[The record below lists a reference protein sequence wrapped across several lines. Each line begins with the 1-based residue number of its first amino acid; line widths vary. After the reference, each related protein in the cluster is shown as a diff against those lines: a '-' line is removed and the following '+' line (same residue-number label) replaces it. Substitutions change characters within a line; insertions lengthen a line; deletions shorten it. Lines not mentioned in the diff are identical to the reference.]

1 MYKYEDDSLMLH
13 TDLYQINMGETY
25 WNDGIHER
33 TAIFD
38 LYFRSMPFNSGY
50 AIFSG
55 LERIVQFIEH
65 FKFTESDIEYLRE
78 VGYQD
83 DYLDYLKSLR
93 FTGNIRA
100 MKEGELCFN
109 NEPLIRVEAP
119 LIQAQLIETALLNIV
134 NFQTLIATKASRIKQ
149 VVRDEIVM
157 EFGTRRAQEMD
168 AAIWGARAAMI
179 GGFDS
184 TSNVRAGKLFGIPIS
199 GTHAHSMVQTYD
211 DEYTA
216 FKKYAE
222 RHKNCVF
229 LVDTFHT
236 LKSGVPNAI
245 KVAKELGDKINFI
258 GIRLDSG
265 DIAYLSKEAR
275 RMLDEAGFTEAK
287 IFASNDLDEQ
297 TITSLKAQGAKVTA
311 WGVGTKLIT
320 AYDQPALGAVY
331 KLVAIEEEN
340 GELSDRIKISNN
352 AEKVTTP
359 GKKIVYRI
367 INTKTNKSEGDYI
380 TLEDEEPNKEE
391 RLKMFH
397 PVHTYKMKYIKHFK
411 AVDLHHDIFKDGKR
425 VYTLPEIKEIREFA
439 FNNLDILW
447 EENKRYLNPEEY
459 PVDLSKA
466 CWDNKNKK
474 IFDVAERVAE
484 AIKDVEES

>member
-1 MYKYEDDSLMLH
+1 MYIYEDDSLMLH

-25 WNDGIHER
+25 WGDGIHER
-33 TAIFD
+33 TAVID

-55 LERIVQFIEH
+55 LERIVQFIENL
-65 FKFTESDIEYLRE
+65 KFTESDIEYLSE
-78 VGYQD
+78 VGYKD
-83 DYLDYLKSLR
+83 DYLAYLKELR

-100 MKEGELCFN
+100 MREGELCFN

-149 VVRDEIVM
+149 VVHDEIVM

-168 AAIWGARAAMI
+168 AAIWGARAAVI

-211 DEYTA
+211 DEYLA
-216 FKKYAE
+216 FKKYAQ

-275 RMLDEAGFTEAK
+275 RMLDEAGFEDAK
-287 IFASNDLDEQ
+287 IFASNDLDEE

-331 KLVAIEEEN
+331 KLVAIEDEN

-359 GKKIVYRI
+359 GKKNVYRI

-380 TLEDEEPNKEE
+380 TLEEEDPNKEE
-391 RLKMFH
+391 KLKMFH
-397 PVHTYKMKYIKHFK
+397 PVHTYKMKYIKNFK
-411 AVDLHHDIFKDGKR
+411 AIDLHHDIFKDGEL
-425 VYTLPEIKEIREFA
+425 VYKLPEIEEIKEFA
-439 FNNLDILW
+439 FKNLEILW

-459 PVDLSKA
+459 PVDLSKT

-474 IFDVAERVAE
+474 IFEVAERVAD
-484 AIKDVEES
+484 AIKEVEE

>member
-65 FKFTESDIEYLRE
+65 FRFTESDIEYLRE

-359 GKKIVYRI
+359 GKKNVYRI

-411 AVDLHHDIFKDGKR
+411 AVDLHQDIFKDGKR
-425 VYTLPEIKEIREFA
+425 VYTLPEINEIREFA

-474 IFDVAERVAE
+474 IFEVAERVAE